1 MSEQATTYTLYIKT
15 GCPYCRKVMD
25 FMNEHDIA
33 LPTMNLVEWP
43 TAKEELVNIGGKLQV
58 PCLVI
63 DGKALY
69 ESDDIIAYM
78 QDHLKELQGQA

>member
-1 MSEQATTYTLYIKT
+1 MSKYVLY
-15 GCPYCRKVMD
+15 GFPSCPYCRKVYR
-25 FMNEHDIA
+25 FMEKSGIHIPQKNTDDPGI
-33 LPTMNLVEWP
+33 W
-43 TAKEELVNIGGKLQV
+43 EELASIGGMEQV

-78 QDHLKELQGQA
+78 REHMLPGKSDS